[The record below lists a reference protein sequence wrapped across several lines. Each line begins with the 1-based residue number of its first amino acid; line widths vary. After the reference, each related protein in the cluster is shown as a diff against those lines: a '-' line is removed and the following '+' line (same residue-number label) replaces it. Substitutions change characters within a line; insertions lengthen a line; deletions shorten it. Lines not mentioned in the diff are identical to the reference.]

1 MNHQKNNAQANSY
14 IDLAISE
21 LMAAMTANQAE
32 GVTHKLAAVKLA
44 IDHAQ
49 QAAFQ
54 LELLIDLGD
63 TQPITPVEGESL

>member
-1 MNHQKNNAQANSY
+1 MDHHKNNAQANSH
-14 IDLAISE
+14 IDAAISE
-21 LMAAMTANQAE
+21 LMAAMTNNQPEA
-32 GVTHKLAAVKLA
+32 VTHKLAAVKLA

-63 TQPITPVEGESL
+63 TQPITPVGGEPR